1 MKCVKSPWR
10 HSSTVSYAS
19 VVSLAAIS
27 NTRPSFK
34 NVCKTFLNLPCLPH
48 ILKCTKYSGYHKTC
62 TLQIV
67 HSKYVLFIQTSTMPK
82 YLAGKG
88 LSLKLNSKGIPTAT
102 CWLCK
107 KQPPFTLFICQW
119 RAAMPCVCDSHAGGH
134 GTGHV
139 LSWPLNPPHTRTS
152 FCLFFFPSVHSLTS
166 HLRPEGSNCATA
178 LQKKKK
184 NSASFQPH
192 PIPKTKCFV

>member
-88 LSLKLNSKGIPTAT
+88 LILKLNSKGIPCNLLIMQKTT
-102 CWLCK
+102 
-107 KQPPFTLFICQW
+107 PFYPVCLPVASRYAVCLRFTFW
-119 RAAMPCVCDSHAGGH
+119 STRHGPCAELASQSPSHKN
-134 GTGHV
+134 
-139 LSWPLNPPHTRTS
+139 LLLP
-152 FCLFFFPSVHSLTS
+152 FFP
-166 HLRPEGSNCATA
+166 LRPLPHESPSGQKA
-178 LQKKKK
+178 QIVQPHYKKKKK